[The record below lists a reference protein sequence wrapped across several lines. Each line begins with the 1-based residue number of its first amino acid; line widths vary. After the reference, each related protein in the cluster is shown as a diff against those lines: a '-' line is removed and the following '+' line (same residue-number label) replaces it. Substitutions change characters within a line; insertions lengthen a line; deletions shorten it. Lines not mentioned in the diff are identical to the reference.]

1 MTDDGPENPAAPRP
15 PVPGPP
21 RPRPPTAPPA
31 PAAPDAGA
39 GEPPAADPRVEA
51 VLADLEKLAE
61 LPVSEH
67 LAVYEQV
74 HAKLRDVLQSAG
86 QDRPSAS

>member
-1 MTDDGPENPAAPRP
+1 MTEPVPEQPAPRP

-21 RPRPPTAPPA
+21 RPRPPVAPPA
-31 PAAPDAGA
+31 PAAAGDPA
-39 GEPPAADPRVEA
+39 GEDIAADPRVEA
-51 VLADLEKLAE
+51 VLSDLERLAE

-74 HAKLRDVLQSAG
+74 HAKLREVLQSAG
-86 QDRPSAS
+86 QDRPSVS